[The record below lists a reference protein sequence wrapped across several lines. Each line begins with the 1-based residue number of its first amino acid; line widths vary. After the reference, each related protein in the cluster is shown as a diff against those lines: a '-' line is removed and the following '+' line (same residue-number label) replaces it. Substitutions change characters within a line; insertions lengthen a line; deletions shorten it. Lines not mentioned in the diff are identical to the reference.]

1 MSARI
6 GYYSSCSIT
15 CTTSSLY
22 SEKTLTASYFS
33 TSSTSSTLLDMQ
45 ERAITAVVRAS
56 VYYYNSEEEVE
67 RFTKAV
73 AQIG

>member
-1 MSARI
+1 M
-6 GYYSSCSIT
+6 
-15 CTTSSLY
+15 
-22 SEKTLTASYFS
+22 
-33 TSSTSSTLLDMQ
+33 
-45 ERAITAVVRAS
+45 TAVVRAS